1 MNMATVVVHLP
12 LSAMRG
18 EGKPRC
24 AYKTMERGERIIR
37 GEEGGLT
44 LQMGKRGKKGKS
56 DGLGGPDSL
65 SREIA
70 DVRNELGSV
79 RCYKSHITSEE
90 EEDTLSD
97 RRGKRLL

>member
-1 MNMATVVVHLP
+1 MDQKLRWIVDPGGRRVHVNMATVVVHLP

-44 LQMGKRGKKGKS
+44 LQMGKRGKKKGIK
-56 DGLGGPDSL
+56 
-65 SREIA
+65 
-70 DVRNELGSV
+70 
-79 RCYKSHITSEE
+79 
-90 EEDTLSD
+90 
-97 RRGKRLL
+97 

>member
-1 MNMATVVVHLP
+1 MPT
-12 LSAMRG
+12 
-18 EGKPRC
+18 
-24 AYKTMERGERIIR
+24 YKTMERGERIIR

-44 LQMGKRGKKGKS
+44 LQMGKRGREEREKVM
-56 DGLGGPDSL
+56 DWEVPDSL

-70 DVRNELGSV
+70 DVRNELGPV